1 MQKTLEKDDIN
12 MTIDM
17 NTQICNSINS
27 FTAADIKKWCNFQV
41 DTNSKFSFEAKEMLK
56 EIWVKSVKL
65 FNRQPEEDV
74 YYFVRLDGITPS
86 EGAPGFVAAVWLE
99 SDHLKSPDAIVQ
111 FT

>member
-1 MQKTLEKDDIN
+1 MQKTIVKEDIK

-41 DTNSKFSFEAKEMLK
+41 NTNSKFSFEAKEMLE

-65 FNRQPEEDV
+65 SKRLPEEDV

-99 SDHLKSPDAIVQ
+99 SDDDKSPDAKIR

>member
-1 MQKTLEKDDIN
+1 

-27 FTAADIKKWCNFQV
+27 FTASDIKKWCEYQV
-41 DTNSKFSFEAKEMLK
+41 NNDTKFSFEAKEMLE
-56 EIWVKSVKL
+56 EIWVKSVRL
-65 FNRQPEEDV
+65 FNQTAQNDV

-86 EGAPGFVAAVWLE
+86 EGAPGFIAAVWLE
-99 SDHLKSPDAIVQ
+99 SDDKKSPDAVVK

>member
-1 MQKTLEKDDIN
+1 

-27 FTAADIKKWCNFQV
+27 FTASDIKKWCKFQV
-41 DTNSKFSFEAKEMLK
+41 NNTTKFSFEAKGMLE
-56 EIWVKSVKL
+56 EIWEKQVKL
-65 FNRQPEEDV
+65 SNRLPEEDV

-86 EGAPGFVAAVWLE
+86 EGAPGFIAAVWLE
-99 SDHLKSPDAIVQ
+99 SDDKKSPDAVIK